1 MTFDLSLMIF
11 FGAVGYLMRKFEYE
25 ASSLILA
32 FTRSLFSLDSPV
44 FFSYSQPIL

>member
-32 FTRSLFSLDSPV
+32 FTAVYFPCKNIRGI
-44 FFSYSQPIL
+44 FFC